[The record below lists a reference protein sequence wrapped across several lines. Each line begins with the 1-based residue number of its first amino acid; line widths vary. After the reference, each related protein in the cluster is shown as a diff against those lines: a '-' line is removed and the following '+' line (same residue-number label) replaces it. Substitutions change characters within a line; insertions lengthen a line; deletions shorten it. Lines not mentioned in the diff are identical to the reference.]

1 MSSKNTVLDRNQ
13 KINNKVQ
20 SEQLKH
26 NGRIPEFSR
35 SIRSLYRAG
44 ITCLRILP
52 LITAGFLLSGCI
64 GETLFTA
71 GPYQF
76 KQSDLITTP
85 YKIYNI
91 TKPKEK
97 EEKTNE

>member
-1 MSSKNTVLDRNQ
+1 MLDKLQ
-13 KINNKVQ
+13 KINNIVQ
-20 SEQLKH
+20 SEQLKR
-26 NGRIPEFSR
+26 NGRIPESSR
-35 SIRSLYRAG
+35 SIRSLSKGAG
-44 ITCLRILP
+44 FTCLRILP

-85 YKIYNI
+85 AKIY
-91 TKPKEK
+91 KLKK

>member
-1 MSSKNTVLDRNQ
+1 MLDKLQ
-13 KINNKVQ
+13 KINNIVQ
-20 SEQLKH
+20 SEQLKR
-26 NGRIPEFSR
+26 NGRIPESSK
-35 SIRSLYRAG
+35 SIRSLSKGAG
-44 ITCLRILP
+44 FTCLRILP

-85 YKIYNI
+85 AKIY
-91 TKPKEK
+91 KLKK

>member
-1 MSSKNTVLDRNQ
+1 MSLNDLQ

-20 SEQLKH
+20 SEQLKR
-26 NGRIPEFSR
+26 NGRIPELSK
-35 SIRSLYRAG
+35 SIRSLFRAG
-44 ITCLRILP
+44 FTCLRILP
-52 LITAGFLLSGCI
+52 LITAGLLLSGCI

-71 GPYQF
+71 GPLQF

-85 YKIYNI
+85 AKII
-91 TKPKEK
+91 KLK

>member
-20 SEQLKH
+20 CEQLKH

-52 LITAGFLLSGCI
+52 LITAGFLLSGCL
-64 GETLFTA
+64 GETIGTL
-71 GPYQF
+71 GPLQF
-76 KQSDLITTP
+76 KQSDLVTTP
-85 YKIYNI
+85 AKIYKLQN
-91 TKPKEK
+91 EK

>member
-1 MSSKNTVLDRNQ
+1 MLDKLQ
-13 KINNKVQ
+13 KINNIVQ
-20 SEQLKH
+20 SAQLKR
-26 NGRIPEFSR
+26 NGRIPESSR
-35 SIRSLYRAG
+35 SIRSLSKGAG
-44 ITCLRILP
+44 FTCLRILP

-85 YKIYNI
+85 AKIY
-91 TKPKEK
+91 KLKK